1 MDEIMGRTLVVS
13 VLVYNTARL
22 FTHPSSLLETVHTAF
37 SVRIL
42 YYLTV
47 IAFGNMEK
55 LVLTDWFVRFFA
67 LMF

>member
-1 MDEIMGRTLVVS
+1 MDEIMGRTPVVS

-22 FTHPSSLLETVHTAF
+22 FTHPSSLLETVHTVF
-37 SVRIL
+37 SVRLL

-55 LVLTDWFVRFFA
+55 LALTDWFVRFFA

>member
-1 MDEIMGRTLVVS
+1 MGRTPVVS
-13 VLVYNTARL
+13 VLIYNTAQL
-22 FTHPSSLLETVHTAF
+22 FTNPSSLLETVHTAF
-37 SVRIL
+37 SVRLL

-55 LVLTDWFVRFFA
+55 LALTDWFVRFLA